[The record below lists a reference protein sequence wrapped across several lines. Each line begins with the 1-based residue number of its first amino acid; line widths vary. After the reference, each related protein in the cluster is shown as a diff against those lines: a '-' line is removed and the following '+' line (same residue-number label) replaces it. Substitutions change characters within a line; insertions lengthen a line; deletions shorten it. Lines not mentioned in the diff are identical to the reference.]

1 MTRKKDTYSRMETI
15 TSGNAIIRVHF
26 PDLTEEERS
35 RRMKQIHKAAADLIR
50 EVSIKQ

>member
-1 MTRKKDTYSRMETI
+1 MTRKQDTYSRMEEF

-35 RRMKQIHKAAADLIR
+35 RRMKQIYKAAADLIK
-50 EVSIKQ
+50 EVGTKR